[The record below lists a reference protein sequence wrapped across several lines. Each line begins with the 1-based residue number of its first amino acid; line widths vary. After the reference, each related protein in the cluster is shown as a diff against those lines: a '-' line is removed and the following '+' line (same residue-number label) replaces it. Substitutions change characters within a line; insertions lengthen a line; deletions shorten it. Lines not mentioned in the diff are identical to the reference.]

1 MTSGDN
7 GGWRT
12 DSEAF
17 LSSSRCNIRRVHK
30 RWQNGGIS
38 AEDFRKHFG
47 DEPVIVVGAKD
58 NSRCRDV
65 CRKDALLA
73 AYGDHEVILSS
84 ANTFSHDKL
93 EVPFREYLGSLFAP
107 QDIDTPANNS
117 WYLFGDNNHKEWEAV
132 FSEYQQPEYIL
143 DDERLGGFTAALSF
157 GIGASG
163 TGVPFHVHGPGF
175 SEVLWGRKRWF
186 LTHKDEK
193 PDFSPDETTLMW
205 LRTRYYSIMQSDFR
219 GKLFECTIGPG
230 EALYFPDHWW
240 HATLNIGET
249 VFMSTFT

>member
-1 MTSGDN
+1 MELTEETEVEEVVELVDAVTVAA
-7 GGWRT
+7 RPQR
-12 DSEAF
+12 
-17 LSSSRCNIRRVHK
+17 SR
-30 RWQNGGIS
+30 
-38 AEDFRKHFG
+38 
-47 DEPVIVVGAKD
+47 
-58 NSRCRDV
+58 
-65 CRKDALLA
+65 
-73 AYGDHEVILSS
+73 
-84 ANTFSHDKL
+84 
-93 EVPFREYLGSLFAP
+93 
-107 QDIDTPANNS
+107 DI
-117 WYLFGDNNHKEWEAV
+117 
-132 FSEYQQPEYIL
+132 